1 MKAEIYT
8 TDWCGPCN
16 MMKNMYLYELIE
28 SGYNIELV
36 NIEEEPDRGGKFN
49 VTSVPHS
56 VFYDADGNVVHEQT
70 GFMPK
75 VKFLQLMGE

>member
-8 TDWCGPCN
+8 ADWCGPCN
-16 MMKNMYLYELIE
+16 MMKNMYLYGLIE
-28 SGYNIELV
+28 LGYNIELV
-36 NIEEEPDRGGKFN
+36 NIEEERDRGAKLN

-56 VFYDADGNVVHEQT
+56 VFYDDEGNIIHEQT

-75 VKFLQLMGE
+75 EKFLQLMGE